1 MEHKDVEHET
11 LGTLRYDGDLNWYE
25 GRVEHGGKAVP
36 IYLAAVGEKEFD
48 AAAARAVHV
57 ASRLDD
63 YERRAKEY
71 AVEQLLKIKN
81 NGWLEDGESPVG
93 ADEFKEKMSLQEI
106 VFRRYG
112 AVDFH
117 HRDGNL
123 FWGHGIVVSLDGG
136 DNFVKADIPG

>member
-11 LGTLRYDGDLNWYE
+11 LGTLRYDGDLEWYE
-25 GRVEHGGKAVP
+25 GKVEHGGKVVP
-36 IYLAAVGEKEFD
+36 IYLAAVGQKEFD
-48 AAAARAVHV
+48 AAAVRAVNV
-57 ASRLDD
+57 TSRLDE

-71 AVEQLLKIKN
+71 AAGQLLKIKN
-81 NGWLEDGESPVG
+81 DGWLEEGEAPVN

-117 HRDGNL
+117 HGDGNL
-123 FWGHGIVVSLDGG
+123 FWGHDVVVSLDGG
-136 DNFVKADIPG
+136 DNFVEAKVSG